1 MQKRV
6 LGKSNV
12 ELSVLGLGTW
22 AIGGGDN
29 PYGWGKQDDNE
40 SIQTIHHALD
50 LGINWLDT
58 AAGYGKG
65 HSEEIVGKA
74 LSNRRQ
80 EVFIATKCGIL
91 WKEDGSDIFP
101 CLKVESIRN
110 EVELSLKRLKTD
122 YIDLYQIHWPTGEDS
137 EVAEGWSAVADLI
150 KEGKVRFG
158 GVSNFNVSQLE
169 IANSI
174 HPVASLQPPYSML
187 LRGIEGELM
196 EYCHK
201 HGIGIIAYSP
211 MQAGLLSGKMTLER
225 VKEFADDDWRKN
237 KSPHFQEPALS
248 INLSFIEKIKPI
260 AAKHGRPVSHLALA
274 WVLRRSE
281 VTGAIVGFRHPYQ
294 VDEIIGAGDFDLPNE
309 DIAVIEKLLKE
320 RENSIIKVG
329 G

>member
-1 MQKRV
+1 MHKRV

-101 CLKVESIRN
+101 CLKVESIRT

-174 HPVASLQPPYSML
+174 HPVSSLQPPYSML

-196 EYCHK
+196 EYCQK

-260 AAKHGRPVSHLALA
+260 AAKRGRPVSHLALA

-281 VTGAIVGFRHPYQ
+281 VTGAIVGFRHPCQ

-309 DIAVIEKLLKE
+309 DIAVIEKLLIE
-320 RENSIIKVG
+320 REKSIIKVG